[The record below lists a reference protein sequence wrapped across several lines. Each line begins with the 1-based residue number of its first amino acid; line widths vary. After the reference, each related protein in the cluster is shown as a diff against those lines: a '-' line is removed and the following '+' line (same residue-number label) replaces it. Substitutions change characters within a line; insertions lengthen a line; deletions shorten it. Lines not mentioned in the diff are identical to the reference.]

1 MSITTFIEIAFTG
14 YNQEFLNPNSC

>member
-14 YNQEFLNPNSC
+14 YNQEFLNPNSY